1 MATDSVHV
9 LRSTELNHVT
19 CHEIHRAK
27 LQGVLDPMQV
37 PEAQNH
43 SNVKRCTSQTQ
54 RTLIRRAKLQGVLDP
69 HASTYYWKRK
79 NRSNDVNY
87 DVKSRTSQT
96 QSSSIRRAKLQ
107 SVLDDHDRK
116 RKTATT

>member
-9 LRSTELNHVT
+9 LRNTELNHVT

-37 PEAQNH
+37 PEKQNH
-43 SNVKRCTSQTQ
+43 NNVKRCTSQTQ

-79 NRSNDVNY
+79 H
-87 DVKSRTSQT
+87 K
-96 QSSSIRRAKLQ
+96 APQ
-107 SVLDDHDRK
+107 SVGPRHLDPNPS
-116 RKTATT
+116 TAKPQQREEARGAQAKHIWC